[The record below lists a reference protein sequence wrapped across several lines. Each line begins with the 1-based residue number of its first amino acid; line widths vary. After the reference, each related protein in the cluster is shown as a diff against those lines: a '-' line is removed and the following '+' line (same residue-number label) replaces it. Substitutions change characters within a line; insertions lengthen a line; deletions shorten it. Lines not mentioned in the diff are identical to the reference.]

1 MAGLLLRSI
10 GAIKDDQGTVDSI
23 DRLGQ
28 RLNRAIGRLS
38 CDDQRLLADAI
49 DVLESD
55 RPASSLGRGGEDE
68 GR

>member
-1 MAGLLLRSI
+1 MAL
-10 GAIKDDQGTVDSI
+10 KDGQGTADSI

-28 RLNRAIGRLS
+28 RLDRAIGRLS

-49 DVLESD
+49 NALESD
-55 RPASSLGRGGEDE
+55 GPAPTLERGGEHE